1 MKTPSPSAS
10 KYLYF
15 KKPLGNSYYTYRFS
29 SSRPSTEG
37 VTRLFT
43 FSSSQ
48 PYIIYDIIDCSFCQ
62 ISKAYKHWVFQKL
75 KKKYFGNFYQEN
87 NLDFYFRFCSS
98 RTYVRCL

>member
-48 PYIIYDIIDCSFCQ
+48 PYIYIISLIV
-62 ISKAYKHWVFQKL
+62 ISVKFQKPINIGFFRNL
-75 KKKYFGNFYQEN
+75 KKNILVIFTKKII
-87 NLDFYFRFCSS
+87 
-98 RTYVRCL
+98 